1 MTESVNAPEASQPP
15 ETEAELISRAQ
26 YAVSQCNWVVGE
38 CAARWT
44 QRYAKGRTDGD
55 FGQLVG
61 LSGDQVYQ
69 RRRVWETFGDVR
81 SDYPSLKWSHFY
93 ISLNWDDA
101 PECLQWAEENQATIA
116 ELKMWRRALHGE
128 EAEDNTPPDP
138 WGADP
143 NVSFVPTTPVPV
155 RDVEDATS
163 DPAERGLGR
172 STGAEDQDEE
182 RSAKET
188 NEVAYA
194 PYRSNAGSAP
204 PSDGAEKASSDSS
217 DELDAEQL
225 IKRITT
231 TLERINKTLTPDVL
245 DRLEDIPQSLHDR
258 FQAAVSVLH
267 SKTGH
272 LVS

>member
-1 MTESVNAPEASQPP
+1 MTEPSPLPESSQTP
-15 ETEAELISRAQ
+15 ETESELISRAQ
-26 YAVSQCNWVVGE
+26 FAVSQCNWVVGE
-38 CAARWT
+38 CAAQWT
-44 QRYAKGRTDGD
+44 QRYAKGRTDAD

-81 SDYPSLKWSHFY
+81 GDYSSLKWSHFY

-128 EAEDNTPPDP
+128 ETEDTSPPDP
-138 WGADP
+138 WGGDP
-143 NVSFVPTTPVPV
+143 NISFVPTTPVPV
-155 RDVEDATS
+155 RDVQDSTG
-163 DPAERGLGR
+163 DPAKR
-172 STGAEDQDEE
+172 SDGGSGEGVGV
-182 RSAKET
+182 AKDA

-194 PYRSNAGSAP
+194 PFRSNAGSAP
-204 PSDGAEKASSDSS
+204 SSENPEKAGSNASD
-217 DELDAEQL
+217 DRDTEQL

-231 TLERINKTLTPDVL
+231 TLERINKTLSPEVL
-245 DRLEDIPQSLHDR
+245 DSLDEIPPSLHER
-258 FQAAVSVLH
+258 FQAALSELQA
-267 SKTGH
+267 KTSQ

>member
-1 MTESVNAPEASQPP
+1 MTESANSPEPSQIP
-15 ETEAELISRAQ
+15 ETESELISRAQ
-26 YAVSQCNWVVGE
+26 FAVSQCNWVVGE
-38 CAARWT
+38 CASRWT
-44 QRYAKGRTDGD
+44 QRYAKGRTDAD

-61 LSGDQVYQ
+61 LSGDQIYQ

-81 SDYPSLKWSHFY
+81 GDYPSLKWSHFY
-93 ISLNWDDA
+93 IGLNWDDA

-128 EAEDNTPPDP
+128 EAEDNSPPDP
-138 WGADP
+138 WGGDP
-143 NVSFVPTTPVPV
+143 NISFVPTTPVPV
-155 RDVEDATS
+155 RDVEDATG
-163 DPAERGLGR
+163 DP
-172 STGAEDQDEE
+172 SE
-182 RSAKET
+182 RSYAGSGAGMDQERASKEP

-204 PSDGAEKASSDSS
+204 SEGPEKAGGGSV

-245 DRLEDIPQSLHDR
+245 DKLDDVPRSLHDR
-258 FQAAVSVLH
+258 FQAAVSELH

>member
-1 MTESVNAPEASQPP
+1 MTEPANSPEPSPP
-15 ETEAELISRAQ
+15 QETESELISRAQ

-44 QRYAKGRTDGD
+44 QRYAKGRTDSD

-81 SDYPSLKWSHFY
+81 SDYPALKWSHFY

-128 EAEDNTPPDP
+128 ETEDTSPPDP
-138 WGADP
+138 WGGDP
-143 NVSFVPTTPVPV
+143 NISFVPTMPVPV
-155 RDVEDATS
+155 RDVEDATG
-163 DPAERGLGR
+163 DPAQR
-172 STGAEDQDEE
+172 SPSSFGDGSNAES
-182 RSAKET
+182 SAKDS

-194 PYRSNAGSAP
+194 PFRSNAGSAP
-204 PSDGAEKASSDSS
+204 SSDGPEKAGANTSD
-217 DELDAEQL
+217 DLDTEQL

-245 DRLEDIPQSLHDR
+245 DSLDDIPQSLHER
-258 FQAAVSVLH
+258 FQAAVSELH

-272 LVS
+272 LV